1 MDPFDYLF
9 PAFFL
14 LAVGTFAFRFIRH
27 GSLTGAFLGG
37 HIKQTIGEVTL
48 LRKGS
53 SSRVLRVQTMDAE
66 IGEKP
71 CAALSIVSK
80 APLAASL
87 VPFKLTSAQA
97 LELARLLQQ
106 ASGER
111 AA

>member
-14 LAVGTFAFRFIRH
+14 VVVGTFVFRFIRH

-48 LRKGS
+48 SKSGS
-53 SSRVLRVQTMDAE
+53 SSRILRVQTMDAE
-66 IGEKP
+66 VGEKP
-71 CAALSIVSK
+71 CVALSIVSK
-80 APLAASL
+80 APLGASL
-87 VPFKLTSAQA
+87 VPFKLTFTQAQ
-97 LELARLLQQ
+97 ELARLLQQ